1 MATAVETTKTLMNTL
16 KNYSTDESYV
26 GVTALDNAI
35 RTSTIFSN
43 TENAIGKLIKDLSD
57 TETEPDTSTR
67 LQKAT
72 GMVIGAEGNY
82 SVDTGAITGS
92 NAGGSTVKNAQDIVP
107 ESGDLSTATLPE
119 PGSTVPITYT
129 GEDGKSFTFYVKY
142 PDSFSTVVQGFNAD
156 DGVDEETRIIDKRYH
171 VDLNTLDD
179 NFYYEKTTTDAYGEP
194 QTKNSPTVAQMKES
208 IQTILKGLN
217 TYWLKEGAKLNYD
230 SLGFA
235 LDGQTIEI
243 AFVAGDMYDGAVAI
257 TSPYRNDTQPS
268 NHLRIALD
276 LFNYGN
282 ISPTDPNGNT
292 NYNGGSE
299 GLYLDRVIAHEMVHA
314 VMAATGTMKNGMPQF
329 FTEGVADLVQGDDD
343 YNSEQRNYMLFLTND
358 SDTLKEALVLTP
370 GTGSSFA
377 YPAGDMLLRYIAQQ
391 SLDVTAMIGD
401 STQPQTFSYSTGDGV
416 VSGYKEGD
424 VINYNLT
431 DGAVLRYAGLSGIN
445 DFRFTEFTANWEDEK
460 TLVIRDV
467 RGKFITLNRNN
478 ETAYAYMAK
487 SSTELDGRTF
497 NNGANYEYLV
507 GSNYE
512 NDIVRAGNAGSQLWG
527 GLRGNDELFGG
538 NGQDNFVYIFN
549 DGNDNI
555 YNAESQDQVMIFNVT
570 LDQISSAQIN
580 DNGVNLQFTDGGT
593 LNISGQAGNFV
604 VEKDDKYTFYTADYQ
619 NKTWTQ
625 KD

>member
-26 GVTALDNAI
+26 GVTALDEGI
-35 RTSTIFSN
+35 RTSTFFAN
-43 TENAIGKLIKDLSD
+43 TEEAIYKLIKNLSD
-57 TETEPDTSTR
+57 TETYPDTSTR

-72 GMVIGAEGNY
+72 GMVIGAEGDY

-107 ESGDLSTATLPE
+107 ESGDLSTATLPTE
-119 PGSTVPITYT
+119 GSTVPITYT

-142 PDSFSTVVQGFNAD
+142 PDSFSTVVQGFNED

-194 QTKNSPTVAQMKES
+194 QIKNSPTVAQMKAS

-243 AFVAGDMYDGAVAI
+243 TFVAGDMYDGAAAI

-314 VMAATGTMKNGMPQF
+314 VMEATGTMKNGMPQF

-343 YNSEQRNYMLFLTND
+343 YNSEQRNYMMFLTND
-358 SDTLKEALVLTP
+358 SDTLKEALALTQ

-460 TLVIRDV
+460 TFVIRDARDKLV
-467 RGKFITLNRNN
+467 TLNTSYGT
-478 ETAYAYMAK
+478 EYAYM
-487 SSTELDGRTF
+487 SSSAGEIDGSNF
-497 NNGANYEYLV
+497 NGGANYQVLFGGNYLD
-507 GSNYE
+507 NT
-512 NDIVRAGNAGSQLWG
+512 IRAGNAGSQLWG
-527 GLRGNDELFGG
+527 GFRGNDELFGG
-538 NGQDNFVYIFN
+538 NGQDNFIYTFN

-555 YNAESQDQVMIFNVT
+555 YNADSQDQVMIFNT
-570 LDQISSAQIN
+570 SLDQISSAQIL

-619 NKTWTQ
+619 NKTWAQ

>member
-1 MATAVETTKTLMNTL
+1 MATAVETIKTLMNTL

-26 GVTALDNAI
+26 GVTALDEGI
-35 RTSTIFSN
+35 RTSTFFAN
-43 TENAIGKLIKDLSD
+43 TEEAIYKLIKNLSD
-57 TETEPDTSTR
+57 TETYPDTSTR

-72 GMVIGAEGNY
+72 GMVIGAEGDY

-107 ESGDLSTATLPE
+107 ESGDLSTATLPTE
-119 PGSTVPITYT
+119 GSTVPITYT
-129 GEDGKSFTFYVKY
+129 GNDGQSFTFYVKY
-142 PDSFSTVVQGFNAD
+142 PDSFSTVVQGFNED

-194 QTKNSPTVAQMKES
+194 QIKNSPTVAQMKES

-243 AFVAGDMYDGAVAI
+243 TFVAGDMYDGAAAI

-343 YNSEQRNYMLFLTND
+343 YNSEQRNYMMFLTNNP
-358 SDTLKEALVLTP
+358 DTLKEALALTQ

-460 TLVIRDV
+460 TFVIRDARDKLV
-467 RGKFITLNRNN
+467 TLNTSYGT
-478 ETAYAYMAK
+478 EYAYM
-487 SSTELDGRTF
+487 SSSAGEIDGSNF
-497 NNGANYEYLV
+497 NGGANYQVLFGGNYLD
-507 GSNYE
+507 NT
-512 NDIVRAGNAGSQLWG
+512 IRAGNAGSQLWG
-527 GLRGNDELFGG
+527 GFRGNDKLFGG
-538 NGQDNFVYIFN
+538 NGQDNFIYTFN

-555 YNAESQDQVMIFNVT
+555 YNAESQDQVMIFNT
-570 LDQISSAQIN
+570 SLDQISSAQIL

-619 NKTWTQ
+619 NKTWAQ